1 MKFFSKYIFPP
12 VYGLLT
18 YFTIRVLTDSVTG
31 SKFWLRPWKLNM
43 MEIVF
48 SILSSYLVIG
58 AYRRLFR
65 WFDTRWESGLSYSR
79 IYTEVFY
86 VFIVNLLL
94 QNLLLTPFVA
104 LTDDGLQLADFVEI
118 NLVPLFFALI
128 YYGMVRSRKFLDAY
142 IDGRMQLEK
151 IANDQLATELK
162 FLRAQ
167 YHPHFLFNALN
178 TIYFQMDESVEEA
191 KHTVEKF
198 SELLRYQLYDQQQ
211 TVPVQREIQ
220 YLENFIELQ
229 KIRTSDKLRLEVDF
243 DPQLNGEQIYPLLY
257 LPLVENAFKYA
268 GGSYR
273 ISISLKKMENG
284 LRFLVKNDVPAEIL
298 IFKESGGIGLENLRR
313 RLALLY
319 PGRHSLETGIN
330 GGHFTAELILIFED
344 E

>member
-1 MKFFSKYIFPP
+1 MKFFSKYIFQP

-18 YFTIRVLTDSVTG
+18 YTAIRLLTDSASG
-31 SKFWLRPWKLNM
+31 SKFWLRPWKLNL
-43 MEIVF
+43 MEVCFSVF
-48 SILSSYLVIG
+48 VSYLVIG
-58 AYRRLFR
+58 AFRRLFR
-65 WFDTRWESGLSYSR
+65 WFDARWEAELSYSR

-118 NLVPLFFALI
+118 NTVPLFFALI
-128 YYGMVRSRKFLDAY
+128 YYGMVRSRKFLNAY
-142 IDGRMQLEK
+142 IDGKVQLEK

-211 TVPVQREIQ
+211 TVPVGREFQ
-220 YLENFIELQ
+220 YLENFIALQ
-229 KIRTSDKLRLEVDF
+229 KIRTSDKLRLEIYF

-268 GGSYR
+268 GGGYR
-273 ISISLKKMENG
+273 ISISLKKIENG
-284 LRFLVKNDVPAEIL
+284 LRFLVENDVPAEMPI
-298 IFKESGGIGLENLRR
+298 IKESGGIGLENLSR

-319 PGRHSLETGIN
+319 PEKHSLETRIN
-330 GGHFTAELILIFED
+330 NHHFTAELILTF
-344 E
+344 